1 MILYHLTPA
10 KNVSAVLK
18 YGLDPRK
25 ATGKIKGVWLATLPE
40 SYAMEQHIATHQS
53 CELKDLVRLEVLVD
67 TPGLR
72 RFREGIYI
80 SYRFLPYNRLRVVQ
94 KGEEHGEFSTVSG

>member
-25 ATGKIKGVWLATLPE
+25 AKGKIKGVWLATLPE
-40 SYAMEQHIATHQS
+40 SYAIAEHIATHQS
-53 CELKDLVRLEVLVD
+53 CELNDLVRLEVLVD
-67 TPGLR
+67 APGLR
-72 RFREGIYI
+72 RFRKGVYI
-80 SYRFLPYNRLRVVQ
+80 SYRFLPFNRLRVIQ
-94 KGEEHGEFSTVSG
+94 KGEENAEFPTVSG